1 MAMPHFI
8 IDCSESVL
16 SLADPDELMR
26 SVYAAAEATG
36 LFARAGVG
44 GIKVRLRPYR
54 YFTNVDAREHFVHV
68 FANIMEGR
76 TRAQK
81 KALSEKVVRA
91 LKELLPAV
99 EIISMNV
106 RDFEKA
112 TYCNATMVDVGDAPG

>member
-1 MAMPHFI
+1 MPHFV

-16 SLADPDELMR
+16 NLADPNELMR
-26 SVYAAAEATG
+26 SVYATAESTG
-36 LFARAGVG
+36 LFDRHGVG

-54 YFTNVDAREHFVHV
+54 YFTNVDGHAHFVHV

-76 TRAQK
+76 TPVQK

-91 LKELLPAV
+91 LKVLLPTV
-99 EIISMNV
+99 EIISMNI

-112 TYCNATMVDVGDAPG
+112 TYSNATMIEIGD